1 MAHPCGERARGRPR
15 VWCGLDVPHLMN
27 TRDRVELLTDAAIH
41 LIETDGV
48 TALTVRKLAGVMR
61 LSPSTLTS
69 HLTDKHR
76 MIDLVTKTV
85 GGRLVRSLELGAL
98 HHGIFGFVPEDED
111 LRLVRAWLAMSE
123 LARADDQLGGG
134 VAHIEQ
140 ELRDA
145 LASDAR
151 VASSDTLTLDALT
164 AIVRGLWTAR
174 CDRVEPIPAARARA
188 ILGHACAALE
198 VDGEPEAA

>member
-1 MAHPCGERARGRPR
+1 MPY
-15 VWCGLDVPHLMN
+15 LMD
-27 TRDRVELLTDAAIH
+27 TRDRVEVLTDAAIH

-85 GGRLVRSLELGAL
+85 GSRLVRSLELGAIR
-98 HHGIFGFVPEDED
+98 HGILGFVPEDED

-134 VAHIEQ
+134 IAHIER

-145 LASDAR
+145 LASVAR
-151 VASSDTLTLDALT
+151 VPASDTLTLDALAAVVT
-164 AIVRGLWTAR
+164 GLWTAR
-174 CDRVEPIPAARARA
+174 CDRVEPSSAGRARA
-188 ILGHACAALE
+188 ILRHACAALE
-198 VDGEPEAA
+198 VGGEPEAA